1 MPVLL
6 DEVMESFAPFP
17 AEGRICDGT
26 FGGGGHTARLLELCS
41 GCTVTAIDADEEMI
55 RRGRRRWG
63 SAGRLTLIHGWFD
76 EVLPELP
83 LQDRVLL
90 DVGVSMFHLKEADRG
105 FSLREDGPLDMRL
118 NPTEDGETAAELI
131 GRISE
136 AELADVL
143 YLYGEERYSRRIAR
157 AIIDHRSSGID
168 TTAQLAEVVK
178 SAVPPKYRHGRN
190 HPATRTFQAL
200 RIAVNDE
207 LGRIERAIPAAAGRL
222 AAGGRLAVIT
232 FHSLEDRIV
241 KHTFRRLEGRAGAG
255 DTSQFVH
262 HPAHKGSTPPP
273 RRPMYEEEGQFR
285 VITRK
290 PVVPTE
296 QELASNPASR
306 SAKLRVLER
315 ATEEGSQ

>member
-1 MPVLL
+1 
-6 DEVMESFAPFP
+6 
-17 AEGRICDGT
+17 
-26 FGGGGHTARLLELCS
+26 
-41 GCTVTAIDADEEMI
+41 
-55 RRGRRRWG
+55 
-63 SAGRLTLIHGWFD
+63 
-76 EVLPELP
+76 
-83 LQDRVLL
+83 
-90 DVGVSMFHLKEADRG
+90 MFHLKEAARG

-118 NPTEDGETAAELI
+118 NATDGGETAAELI

-157 AIIDHRSSGID
+157 AIIDHRSTGLD
-168 TTAQLAEVVK
+168 TTGRLADVVK

-207 LGRIERAIPAAAGRL
+207 LGRIERAIPAAAERL
-222 AAGGRLAVIT
+222 SPGGRLAVIT

-241 KHTFRRLEGRAGAG
+241 KHTFRRLEGRAGAS
-255 DTSQFVH
+255 DQSQFVS
-262 HPAHKGSTPPP
+262 HPGQKGST
-273 RRPMYEEEGQFR
+273 RDVRWPMYEEGGQFR
-285 VITRK
+285 VVTRK

-296 QELASNPASR
+296 QELASNSASR

-315 ATEEGSQ
+315 TTEEGSI